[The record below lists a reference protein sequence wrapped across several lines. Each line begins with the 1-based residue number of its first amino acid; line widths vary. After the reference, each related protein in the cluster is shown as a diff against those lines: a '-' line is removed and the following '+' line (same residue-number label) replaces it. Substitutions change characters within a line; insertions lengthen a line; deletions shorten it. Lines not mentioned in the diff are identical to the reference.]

1 MTGVK
6 ICAELSEESLAGF
19 LSVLIIAGPSMESWV
34 LKGAREGE
42 GDGIGVGAFFYD
54 GGEVRG
60 GLGWGLAAREKNYAA
75 EPGRNMSIHNGGG
88 GAPNFGGGG
97 LLTILL
103 AVLDHVDFVDAGTE
117 VDIMVYE
124 GGG

>member
-6 ICAELSEESLAGF
+6 ICTELSEESLAGF
-19 LSVLIIAGPSMESWV
+19 LSVLIIADPSTESWV

-42 GDGIGVGAFFYD
+42 GDGIRVGAFFYD
-54 GGEVRG
+54 DGEVRG
-60 GLGWGLAAREKNYAA
+60 GLGWGLAAREKNHAA
-75 EPGRNMSIHNGGG
+75 ESGRNVSIHNGGG
-88 GAPNFGGGG
+88 SFSNFGGGG

-103 AVLDHVDFVDAGTE
+103 AVLDHVDLVDASTE